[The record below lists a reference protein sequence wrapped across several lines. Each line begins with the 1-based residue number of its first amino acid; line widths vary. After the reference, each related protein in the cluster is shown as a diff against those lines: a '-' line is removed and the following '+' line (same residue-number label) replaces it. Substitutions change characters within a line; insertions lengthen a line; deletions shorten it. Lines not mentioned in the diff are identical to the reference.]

1 MARVLV
7 LMTANRG
14 ANFRGEKCYFEAD
27 KVQQLLAEKSCVLLD
42 EDGNPIIP
50 ESGVVEGSVE
60 GGGNGNAGQGGDNTE
75 SAKGKTKSKGK
86 KNSGNTQPNP
96 FEIDGFD
103 PKIIAALADVG
114 ITNPE
119 DLRAYVASGKT
130 LAELP
135 VIGTVTKELLDLY
148 GAEA

>member
-1 MARVLV
+1 MSRVAV
-7 LMTANRG
+7 QMIRDRG
-14 ANFRGEKCYFEAD
+14 ANFRGEK
-27 KVQQLLAEKSCVLLD
+27 VLFQEDTANRLVSEGAALFLD
-42 EDGNPIIP
+42 DNGEPILKTT
-50 ESGVVEGSVE
+50 GVVESAGDTGSSNS
-60 GGGNGNAGQGGDNTE
+60 GGNGGADGAANKKKP
-75 SAKGKTKSKGK
+75 KGKVKT
-86 KNSGNTQPNP
+86 TDVNP

-103 PKIIAALADVG
+103 PKVIAALADVG

-119 DLRAYVASGKT
+119 ELRAYVASGKT